1 MVSSTPGE
9 EIAVNTV
16 KFEHFPSRQ
25 TALLEQIA
33 AASERTNVLLET
45 LIAVTADGAGKTRGR
60 WHLSPVLARYG
71 HGRRNLDGLSEFYSL
86 EEEDVV

>member
-1 MVSSTPGE
+1 MVSEHIVT
-9 EIAVNTV
+9 ADQV
-16 KFEHFPSRQ
+16 KFEIIPNRQ
-25 TALLEQIA
+25 MALLERIA
-33 AASERTNVLLET
+33 VASELTNVLLET